1 MGYTIREGFTNQD
14 AWVVSIADALGNNSA
29 LLTATASDLILGAG
43 LGLLFPSGTN
53 GICGT
58 ATLAAGT
65 VTISTNQV
73 TANSVILITRRS
85 PAGTAGTLYAVSAI
99 SAGVSFTITA
109 YTSGTTVANLDTSTV
124 SWFIIN

>member
-14 AWVVSIADALGNNSA
+14 AWVVSVADALGNNSA

-85 PAGTAGTLYAVSAI
+85 RRWYRRHALCRIGYQRRRVLYHYRLY
-99 SAGVSFTITA
+99 FW
-109 YTSGTTVANLDTSTV
+109 YYRC
-124 SWFIIN
+124 